1 MTEKILSAS
10 TLAVFALTIT
20 VGFSSRAAETNGTTA
35 SAATTNSSSK
45 TVTQKEVTI
54 PGKGNLRLTF
64 PNGWQISADQ
74 VKELGIPVQRFQ
86 FHPTDGAG
94 FAILLEIIPVDM
106 EKARGV
112 NPHDALLRPGQ
123 MELVNSVEKELNI
136 QDFQGE
142 EATGS
147 YFTLTDKKLA
157 NTAQPPPGEYKYV
170 TQGFAKLEDL
180 ILNFRIV
187 SNQPA
192 GVEKTAALEMIKT
205 ACLSRPA
212 KP

>member
-1 MTEKILSAS
+1 MTKKILSA
-10 TLAVFALTIT
+10 TWLAILASLIMA
-20 VGFSSRAAETNGTTA
+20 GPSSRADGTNGSPA
-35 SAATTNSSSK
+35 SASAINSSAK
-45 TVTQKEVTI
+45 TVTQKEMTI
-54 PGKGNLRLTF
+54 PDKGNLRLTF
-64 PNGWQISADQ
+64 PSGWQISADQ
-74 VKELGIPVQRFQ
+74 VKELGVPVQRLQ
-86 FHPTDGAG
+86 FHPSDDAG

-106 EKARGV
+106 EKAREL
-112 NPHDALLRPGQ
+112 NPRDALLRPGQ
-123 MELVNSVEKELNI
+123 MELANSVEKELNI

-170 TQGFAKLEDL
+170 TQGYAKLEDL

-192 GVEKTAALEMIKT
+192 GNEKTATLEMIKT
-205 ACLSRPA
+205 ACMTRPA